1 MTGSDTTSEF
11 ARGWRIV
18 AGGAVGTM
26 FGISALPFYTLGV
39 FVKPIAAATGW
50 SRQAIQSGIAVQM
63 LTIVAVGWLYGIA
76 ADRWGARRVG
86 LASQAGLGVALASLA
101 LTGGSLTSWYLGWFA
116 VGLLGAGTSP
126 LTWTRGIAT
135 WFTARR
141 GTALGLALAG
151 TGITGFVAPPLVTRV
166 VAANGWPAGYAMLG
180 ASVLLIAMPLVAL
193 LFRDPAAAPQAA
205 TAPTDPARTAAL
217 RDYRFRVMLIVF
229 AAVTVGIAGLIP
241 NLVPLLTDR
250 GMTPGDAALYAS
262 LAGLSVILGRVGTGL
277 LLDRFW
283 APGVAAAV
291 LLLPAVSCVALA
303 GDVLPGGFATGA
315 AAVLLGLAAGS
326 EFDLIAY
333 LTARYFGLRH
343 YSFVY
348 ALQSIGLLLAGGLAP
363 PLFGHI
369 HDATGSYDGALWL
382 AAACFVVAPP
392 LLLTLGRYPVRDA
405 VPRRSDA

>member
-1 MTGSDTTSEF
+1 MTTTDTNEF

-63 LTIVAVGWLYGIA
+63 LTIVSVGWLYGIA
-76 ADRWGARRVG
+76 VDRWGARRVG
-86 LASQAGLGVALASLA
+86 LASQAGLGCALASLA

-135 WFTARR
+135 WFTRAR
-141 GTALGLALAG
+141 GAALGLALAG

-166 VAANGWPAGYAMLG
+166 VADHGWGAGYAMLG
-180 ASVLLIAMPLVAL
+180 LGVWLIAMPLVAL
-193 LFRDPAAAPQAA
+193 LFHDPPARPVARSVAP
-205 TAPTDPARTAAL
+205 DPARTAAL
-217 RDYRFRVMLIVF
+217 RDYRFWVVLLVF
-229 AAVTVGIAGLIP
+229 ALVTIGIAGLIP

-250 GMTPGDAALYAS
+250 GMSARDAALYAS
-262 LAGLSVILGRVGTGL
+262 LAGLSVIIGRVGTGL

-283 APGVAAAV
+283 APGVAAAL
-291 LLLPAVSCVALA
+291 LLLPAASCLALA
-303 GDVLPGGFATGA
+303 GDALPGGLATGV

-326 EFDLIAY
+326 EFDLIAF

-343 YSFVY
+343 YGFVY
-348 ALQSIGLLLAGGLAP
+348 SLQSIGLLLASGFAP

-369 HDATGSYDGALWL
+369 HDATGSYASALGI
-382 AAACFVVAPP
+382 AAACFLVAPP
-392 LLLTLGRYPVRDA
+392 LLLTLGRYPRGDA
-405 VPRRSDA
+405 LPQAAPT